1 MIIVET
7 IAKVRRDHFVH
18 GKGIKRISRER
29 GLSRNSVRKILRS
42 EATEFCYDRPSQ
54 PLPKLGGFKDRLEEM
69 LKANET
75 CSRKERLTLTRMHDD
90 LRREGYDGSYD
101 SVRRFAKRW
110 RETRQSGLEHA
121 FVPLSFEPGEAYQ
134 FDWSHETVVMKNATT
149 QVKIAHFRLSYSR
162 MPFLIAY
169 PREKQEMV
177 FDAHD
182 RAFAFFGG
190 ACVRGI
196 YDNMPTAVDAV
207 LVGKDRRFNKKFE
220 RMCSHHLVE
229 PVACSPAAGWEK
241 GQVENQVKISRGR
254 FFAPRLRVT
263 DYDELN
269 DILNE
274 SCLDYAKSM
283 RHPEFK
289 DRTVYEVFLEEQA
302 SLVPCQG
309 PYNGFHETTVAVSK
323 TCLVSFERNR
333 YSVSVVAAGRPVQL
347 RATATGITLLQ
358 NGKIVGEHVR
368 AFGRDR
374 TIYDPW
380 HYVPVLERKPGAL
393 RNGAPFKELMLP
405 PAMETIRK
413 RLAGLP
419 DGDRQMVDLLLAA
432 HTQGIDAVEAA
443 CSAALDTGLRSADAI
458 LNILSRQSDPDEL
471 PDLVPIP
478 PHLQLREDP
487 IADCARYDRI
497 VLEAG
502 HGAS

>member
-220 RMCSHHLVE
+220 RMCSHQR
-229 PVACSPAAGWEK
+229 AR
-241 GQVENQVKISRGR
+241 SRTR
-254 FFAPRLRVT
+254 
-263 DYDELN
+263 
-269 DILNE
+269 
-274 SCLDYAKSM
+274 
-283 RHPEFK
+283 
-289 DRTVYEVFLEEQA
+289 
-302 SLVPCQG
+302 
-309 PYNGFHETTVAVSK
+309 
-323 TCLVSFERNR
+323 
-333 YSVSVVAAGRPVQL
+333 
-347 RATATGITLLQ
+347 
-358 NGKIVGEHVR
+358 
-368 AFGRDR
+368 
-374 TIYDPW
+374 
-380 HYVPVLERKPGAL
+380 
-393 RNGAPFKELMLP
+393 
-405 PAMETIRK
+405 
-413 RLAGLP
+413 
-419 DGDRQMVDLLLAA
+419 
-432 HTQGIDAVEAA
+432 
-443 CSAALDTGLRSADAI
+443 
-458 LNILSRQSDPDEL
+458 
-471 PDLVPIP
+471 
-478 PHLQLREDP
+478 
-487 IADCARYDRI
+487 
-497 VLEAG
+497 
-502 HGAS
+502 

>member
-1 MIIVET
+1 V
-7 IAKVRRDHFVH
+7 
-18 GKGIKRISRER
+18 
-29 GLSRNSVRKILRS
+29 L
-42 EATEFCYDRPSQ
+42 PS
-54 PLPKLGGFKDRLEEM
+54 
-69 LKANET
+69 
-75 CSRKERLTLTRMHDD
+75 
-90 LRREGYDGSYD
+90 
-101 SVRRFAKRW
+101 
-110 RETRQSGLEHA
+110 
-121 FVPLSFEPGEAYQ
+121 
-134 FDWSHETVVMKNATT
+134 
-149 QVKIAHFRLSYSR
+149 
-162 MPFLIAY
+162 
-169 PREKQEMV
+169 
-177 FDAHD
+177 
-182 RAFAFFGG
+182 
-190 ACVRGI
+190 
-196 YDNMPTAVDAV
+196 
-207 LVGKDRRFNKKFE
+207 
-220 RMCSHHLVE
+220 
-229 PVACSPAAGWEK
+229 K

-289 DRTVYEVFLEEQA
+289 DRTVCEVFLEEQA

-323 TCLVSFERNR
+323 TCLVSFDRNR
-333 YSVSVVAAGRPVQL
+333 YSVSVAAAGRPVQL

-413 RLAGLP
+413 RLGAVP

-432 HTQGIDAVEAA
+432 HAQGIDAVEAA
-443 CSAALDTGLRSADAI
+443 CTAALDTGLRSADAI
-458 LNILSRQSDPDEL
+458 LNILSRQNDPDDL